1 MNNSEKVDQ
10 SLKDS
15 FNSVFASSLEH
26 FGPFSPKLSTHPGPS
41 GSDPACSVTS
51 PKFALDLSSRAV
63 PASQSINTSNPN
75 STSPEST
82 SFTSPQ
88 NGTWWYSNDLDNSQH
103 GIQSEEAL
111 LQQTFVSDYSPK
123 YSHSEEDMSLST
135 AKPNSTSH
143 NGNNLSII
151 ATSDLAMANIS
162 PVPVSPT
169 APSSSTA
176 NKQPYPSKP
185 FNSFSSNDISNKAP
199 IMNTSSSSSSPPNS
213 HPLQIPDV
221 NYNNFFSFQ
230 QPEQSATQQ
239 HTSQQ
244 IPPLQSHIIPPQDS
258 SLKQLD
264 TSVTTLNRSGNLQS
278 TQPVQPPKRPR
289 SPSINEA
296 AAMAA
301 EILASNNPRKHR
313 PCDSCRRRKV
323 RCIMLPSDT
332 GRCLHCEVKKQ
343 PCTFLEAP
351 LRKNKHKK
359 QQNNDTSLSTST
371 TTTNTIKNND
381 QLIIET
387 IIRRP
392 KLRYEDY
399 ASLGG
404 HALLKKALSL
414 QYPRSAYYI
423 GPTSI
428 YDSRLLEAT
437 PLDTQ
442 DQASLSGDIELRKVS
457 SDSMFSLHNDY
468 SEELYARSI
477 QNCDDVEA
485 LVKPHGRHLIDLY
498 FRIVHPS
505 FPILHKRVFLEKY
518 KRTHREFLAPL
529 LAAVYLLALNWWD
542 FDPKL
547 SKIEKKPDS
556 EALLKLA
563 TETFVDALDRPKLAS
578 VQAGLLLL
586 QCKPTRAG
594 NWMLCSQMVALAEEL
609 ALGIDCA
616 KWKIPRWER
625 GLRRRLAWAVWM
637 QDQWLS
643 LSESRPSHIDRHRT
657 WIINNLTVDDFPE
670 RSENDEDGSAEVAN
684 GRLLFCEM
692 IKLTEIVEDIRNNLF
707 SMLSLK
713 TVCETE
719 DILEQ
724 VKPLQ
729 IRLRNWY
736 HSLPPSLFMSS
747 DNSTQSSPA
756 NSTTNASPSNSHT
769 LPKKVSSTGYLHLSY
784 FAAEITLHRRIIRSL
799 NTLTSP
805 TVLVNLCREAAKTR
819 LIAAMN
825 FVGNLK
831 QEHLQAFW
839 YSTSSFNFALIGS
852 FAGLLYVTS
861 KTPEEA
867 NFYKFNLKKYR
878 QVLKSKED
886 FKPMC
891 AALSMLDMALCR
903 VPSLMDEETQVSNV
917 QSGGHIQNFHVID
930 NSTSIKKTTS
940 QASESKTNTNNQVTF
955 GAEPTQSQNNINKEL
970 LDLGMPSQP
979 LQQMTGSD
987 ETAIFGENT
996 VAEASVGHVAEE
1008 PQFISTPN
1016 IDAFGPST
1024 GSVNYKRENP
1034 HLFDQNILNEFGG
1047 NEKEM
1052 LKDDFDVEADLA
1064 DQLDSEDEE
1073 ESPDSKKTRGKSS
1086 NRGRRKKG
1094 INKRKSNT
1102 DLESHDSKKTKVTV

>member
-1 MNNSEKVDQ
+1 MKLNNGKDDQ

-26 FGPFSPKLSTHPGPS
+26 FGPFSPKPAPHPGPP

-51 PKFALDLSSRAV
+51 PKFSLDPSPRA
-63 PASQSINTSNPN
+63 ASVSQTINNSNPN

-88 NGTWWYSNDLDNSQH
+88 NGTWWYTNDLDNSQH

-123 YSHSEEDMSLST
+123 YSHSEEELSLST
-135 AKPNSTSH
+135 AKPDSTSH
-143 NGNNLSII
+143 NGNTGNNLSIV

-162 PVPVSPT
+162 PAT
-169 APSSSTA
+169 TSSSAA
-176 NKQPYPSKP
+176 NKQLYPPKGL
-185 FNSFSSNDISNKAP
+185 NSFPSNDISSKTP
-199 IMNTSSSSSSPPNS
+199 IMTLSGSSSSPPNS
-213 HPLQIPDV
+213 NPLQIPDV
-221 NYNNFFSFQ
+221 NYNFFSFQ
-230 QPEQSATQQ
+230 QSEQSAPQQ
-239 HTSQQ
+239 HTPSQQ
-244 IPPLQSHIIPPQDS
+244 HMPHLQSHIIPHQDS

-264 TSVTTLNRSGNLQS
+264 TSVTTINQSGNLQS
-278 TQPVQPPKRPR
+278 TQPVQPPKRAR

-351 LRKNKHKK
+351 LRKNKPKK
-359 QQNNDTSLSTST
+359 QQNSDTTLSTST
-371 TTTNTIKNND
+371 TTTNTIKSND

-414 QYPRSAYYI
+414 QYPRSAYFI

-547 SKIEKKPDS
+547 SKIEKKPDA

-643 LSESRPSHIDRHRT
+643 LSESRPTHIDRHRT

-747 DNSTQSSPA
+747 DTSTQSSPA
-756 NSTTNASPSNSHT
+756 NSTTNTSPSNTHT

-825 FVGNLK
+825 FVGNLR

-839 YSTSSFNFALIGS
+839 YSTSSFDFALIGS

-886 FKPMC
+886 FKPMR

-903 VPSLMDEETQVSNV
+903 VPSLMDEETQVHNV
-917 QSGGHIQNFHVID
+917 QSGGHIQNFHVMD
-930 NSTSIKKTTS
+930 NPASLKKGHEANTSS
-940 QASESKTNTNNQVTF
+940 DDQVIF
-955 GAEPTQSQNNINKEL
+955 GDAPTPQTNINKEL
-970 LDLGMPSQP
+970 LDLGLPNQSLNQN
-979 LQQMTGSD
+979 SD
-987 ETAIFGENT
+987 SNNSTFFGENT
-996 VAEASVGHVAEE
+996 VSESSARHESNK
-1008 PQFISTPN
+1008 PQFIGTPN

-1024 GSVNYKRENP
+1024 GSANFKRENP
-1034 HLFDQNILNEFGG
+1034 HLFDQNNMNQFGENE
-1047 NEKEM
+1047 NDM

-1064 DQLDSEDEE
+1064 DQLDSEDDEE
-1073 ESPDSKKTRGKSS
+1073 TSGSMKSKGKSS
-1086 NRGRRKKG
+1086 NRGRRKKE
-1094 INKRKSNT
+1094 INKRKSNAE
-1102 DLESHDSKKTKVTV
+1102 LESQDNKKTKVTA